1 MPADAP
7 STKTVLIVDDDLE
20 MRESL
25 EHLLSKSGWRTQSLS
40 NAETVFA
47 SLRERD
53 VDVILCDVRMPRMSG
68 LDLLDQLGA
77 DTPPVVL
84 ISAHG
89 DVPTAV
95 KAMSAGAYSFVEK
108 PFDPHRL
115 MTVLRN
121 AAQKHRLTRDAARL
135 RERLAHL
142 SGLDQIL
149 LGAAASIATMK
160 EEVIDLAP
168 LKTPVMLLGETG
180 TGKELVASALH
191 DLSDRAGAPFVA
203 MNCASL
209 PIAEFEREMFGA
221 IDGPVGAIA
230 RAEGGTLFLDELG
243 AFPMQAQA
251 KLLRVIETREF
262 TPIGTSEP
270 QSADIRFLSAS
281 NEPLETAMSEGR
293 FREDL
298 FYRLGAVIIRMPPL
312 RERREDVP
320 LLYHHFSRHYAR
332 LYEIS
337 EPELG
342 AEDMAA
348 MMSHD
353 WPGNVRELRHVAER
367 RILAAKRGRGSV
379 TEAIGRDDDVSNVP
393 ETLREAVAAFER
405 QLIGQALRTHGGR
418 MDAVAEALGIGRR
431 TLNEKIVK
439 LGLNKAEHI

>member
-1 MPADAP
+1 
-7 STKTVLIVDDDLE
+7 
-20 MRESL
+20 
-25 EHLLSKSGWRTQSLS
+25 
-40 NAETVFA
+40 
-47 SLRERD
+47 
-53 VDVILCDVRMPRMSG
+53 
-68 LDLLDQLGA
+68 
-77 DTPPVVL
+77 
-84 ISAHG
+84 AHG
-89 DVPTAV
+89 LV
-95 KAMSAGAYSFVEK
+95 KAMSAGAYSFIEK

-221 IDGPVGAIA
+221 IDGPVGAMA

-243 AFPMQAQA
+243 AFPMEAQA